1 MKKMIVFVVVMVFF
15 SFFASLS
22 IYAEMAQDITEEL
35 EINTEIS
42 TDELPQEAEDKLSEL
57 GISAD
62 NTDAITDITV
72 ADVMEYI
79 VDSFKDKLK
88 YPLTIFISLLCVIIA
103 GAMIENTGDCVCSKS
118 IENVYGIIGILISA
132 GIITE
137 PVLSCINSTA
147 EALYSGGNFMV
158 GYVPVFAGI
167 TASSGGFTSA
177 AAYNFTVLLAA
188 EAAVQISSNY
198 ILPAMSVCMSLG
210 IIESVNPTFS
220 LTALTQAITK
230 GVKFVLGLI
239 MTVFIGLLS
248 LQSIIGASADTIGVK
263 AAKYLASNF
272 IPVVGSAV
280 AEAYTTLKSSL
291 GILRG
296 GVGFFGVA
304 AIFLTVVP
312 PLIEIIAMRAALAA
326 AEIIGDIFGNKKLG
340 ILLKNSSNVLSI
352 LFSLL
357 ICFAVML
364 IISTALLMMIG
375 LNIS

>member
-1 MKKMIVFVVVMVFF
+1 MKKIIVFVVSAVLFIAL
-15 SFFASLS
+15 SSLS
-22 IYAEMAQDITEEL
+22 VFAETVSDITEEL
-35 EINTEIS
+35 EINTEIA
-42 TDELPQEAEDKLSEL
+42 TDELSPEAEDKLSEL

-72 ADVMEYI
+72 MDVLEYI
-79 VDSFKDKLK
+79 AASFMDKLK
-88 YPLTIFISLLCVIIA
+88 YPITIFVSLLCVIIA
-103 GAMIENTGDCVCSKS
+103 NSMIENTGDCVCSKS
-118 IENVYGIIGILISA
+118 LENVYGIIGVLIST

-147 EALYSGGNFMV
+147 EALYSGGNFMI

-177 AAYNFTVLLAA
+177 AAYNLTVLISA
-188 EAAVQISSNY
+188 EAAVQIASNY
-198 ILPAMSVCMSLG
+198 VLPAMSVCMSLG

-220 LTALTQAITK
+220 LTTLTQGITK
-230 GVKFVLGLI
+230 AVKFVLGFI

-296 GVGFFGVA
+296 GVGFFGIA

-312 PLIEIIAMRAALAA
+312 PLIEIIAMRAAFAA
-326 AEIIGDIFGNKKLG
+326 AEMIGEVFGNKKLC